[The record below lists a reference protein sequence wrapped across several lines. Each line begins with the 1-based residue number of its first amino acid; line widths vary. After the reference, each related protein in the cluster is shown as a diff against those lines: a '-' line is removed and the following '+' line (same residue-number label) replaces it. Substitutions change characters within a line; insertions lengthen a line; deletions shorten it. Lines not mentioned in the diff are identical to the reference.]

1 MIEDVN
7 FATPSGFE
15 LPAILNHPSGSD
27 TPFVLGHG
35 SGSTIHVPLMA
46 AFSEALSPVK
56 IATLRFEYP
65 YSNDPD
71 FVPFS
76 DMPVDDDE
84 VLIETVKAA
93 LEFGMHKCP
102 DLKPLV
108 GGHSISGLMATYA
121 DAEAALPAAGIICMG
136 FPRKGD
142 PGRSQHLAS
151 TTAPILLVQGT
162 NDTLGRPR
170 EIEEMVSAL
179 GARVKLNWIENATHG
194 FDVEGREL
202 SQISVEIAGAVRQ
215 FATQI

>member
-1 MIEDVN
+1 
-7 FATPSGFE
+7 
-15 LPAILNHPSGSD
+15 
-27 TPFVLGHG
+27 
-35 SGSTIHVPLMA
+35 
-46 AFSEALSPVK
+46 
-56 IATLRFEYP
+56 
-65 YSNDPD
+65 
-71 FVPFS
+71 
-76 DMPVDDDE
+76 
-84 VLIETVKAA
+84 
-93 LEFGMHKCP
+93 
-102 DLKPLV
+102 
-108 GGHSISGLMATYA
+108 
-121 DAEAALPAAGIICMG
+121 MG

-202 SQISVEIAGAVRQ
+202 SQISVEIASAVRQ